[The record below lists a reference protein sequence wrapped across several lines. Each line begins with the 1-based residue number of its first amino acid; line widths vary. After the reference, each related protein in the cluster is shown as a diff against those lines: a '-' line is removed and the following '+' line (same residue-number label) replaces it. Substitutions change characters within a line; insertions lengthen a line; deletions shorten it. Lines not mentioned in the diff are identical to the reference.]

1 MSSRLPP
8 IDSFSG
14 EFRFLSNF
22 YPSPVTFD
30 GLRYPSVEN
39 AYQASKTLDRV
50 QRQAFVNV
58 SPGEAKRLGQALPLR
73 KDWEQVKLKIMEI
86 LLLKKFTPGTDL
98 ASQLLGTGN
107 RQLIEGNHWG
117 DRFWGMCG
125 GQGENHLG
133 LLLMEIRGKLYKLN
147 GG

>member
-98 ASQLLGTGN
+98 AFQLLGTGN

-125 GQGENHLG
+125 GRGENHLG
-133 LLLMEIRGKLYKLN
+133 LLLMEIRDKLYKLN
-147 GG
+147 GR